1 MNAIATTFG
10 QSYSDNPLRLEF
22 LKWQCRVRQL
32 AMRDADGRPDDAIS
46 PAVILPGESEALG
59 HIITVLNKSP
69 GHSETPELEFMAA
82 KTNDP
87 AQRRDQAIRYLSAT
101 YYQKASEFSDILT
114 ATFPPGSEGASRLR
128 AADRV
133 TLVFEAYAQR
143 YELDCKVWKLTSR
156 NPLHRSTMAHNRLF
170 NPGLPGDTV
179 VLAFEPDWNNS
190 SSAAP

>member
-22 LKWQCRVRQL
+22 LRWQCRVRQL

-46 PAVILPGESEALG
+46 PAVILAGESEPVG

-69 GHSETPELEFMAA
+69 GYSVTPELEYMSA

-87 AQRRDQAIRYLSAT
+87 AQRRDQAIRFLSAT

-114 ATFPPGSEGASRLR
+114 ATFPPGSAGAARLR

-143 YELDCKVWKLTSR
+143 YELDCKVWKLTVR
-156 NPLHRSTMAHNRLF
+156 NPLRRSTVAHNRLF

-179 VLAFEPDWNNS
+179 VLAFEPDWNSS
-190 SSAAP
+190 SSATA

>member
-10 QSYSDNPLRLEF
+10 QSFSDNPLRLEF

-46 PAVILPGESEALG
+46 PAVIPAGEQEPLG

-69 GHSETPELEFMAA
+69 GYSLTPELEYMSA

-87 AQRRDQAIRYLSAT
+87 AQRRDQAIRFLSAT

-114 ATFPPGSEGASRLR
+114 ATFPPGSEGAARLR

-133 TLVFEAYAQR
+133 TLVFEAYGQR
-143 YELDCKVWKLTSR
+143 YDLGCKVWKLASR
-156 NPLHRSTMAHNRLF
+156 NPLYRSTIAHNRLF

-179 VLAFEPDWNNS
+179 VLAFEPDWNAS
-190 SSAAP
+190 SSAKL